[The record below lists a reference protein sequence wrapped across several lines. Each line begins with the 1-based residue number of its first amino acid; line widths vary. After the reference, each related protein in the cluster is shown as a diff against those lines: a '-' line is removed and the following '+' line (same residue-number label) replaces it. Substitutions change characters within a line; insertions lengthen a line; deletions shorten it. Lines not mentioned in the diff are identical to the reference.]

1 MKKMLSCFLT
11 VLMLFT
17 VVPMAHAEG
26 ESAAMV
32 TVPYFYKD
40 FEDGTK
46 MDFLEKSG
54 RREATVVE
62 GGYGGSAYA
71 LKIAQPGG
79 TSGTSDDL
87 FALPD
92 LEVGRTYEISCK
104 MKIDRTEPFLDVN
117 GKTTKGTNG
126 ATANGKTNVPVFGYF
141 LNGIVCKDKDGG
153 TGSTN
158 VQARFEFD
166 YKYGEWMEV
175 KCTYMVPTQAWY
187 QSANRDVTDASNMQL
202 GIRFGANGVVNTLTG
217 GLPITYYIDDFC
229 VKEVSSGG
237 VSEVLDPVLSGFVA
251 ARQTAEVSYTLTEG
265 ASGFV
270 RTMKKA
276 ADGGWASL
284 GIEPLADGKITKSFS
299 DSDEGAELKLLFTPV
314 DADGKIGKESEFSL
328 GMVLPVFSIT
338 PVFTSQITDA
348 TISAKVDINDFEGKT
363 ELVGLLLIFDSE
375 GACIKTAY
383 GHHEKLRGS
392 YNFTVSADNAAG
404 TAAKAKLLLWQ
415 GTSDVNT
422 TMIPL
427 AEQIVLGE

>member
-11 VLMLFT
+11 VLMLLT
-17 VVPMAHAEG
+17 AMPMTYAEG

-32 TVPYFYKD
+32 TAPYFYKD

-87 FALPD
+87 FALPE
-92 LEVGRTYEISCK
+92 LEIGRTYEISCK

-126 ATANGKTNVPVFGYF
+126 ATANGTTNVPVFGYF
-141 LNGIVCKDKDGG
+141 LNGIVCKNQDGG

-158 VQARFEFD
+158 VQARFELD
-166 YKYGEWMEV
+166 YQYGEWMEV
-175 KCTYMVPTQAWY
+175 KCTYMVPIQAWY
-187 QSANRDVTDASNMQL
+187 QNANRDVTDASNMQL

-217 GLPITYYIDDFC
+217 GLPITYYIDDFY
-229 VKEVSSGG
+229 VKDVSPEGTSM
-237 VSEVLDPVLSGFVA
+237 VTEPVLSGFVA
-251 ARQTAEVSYTLTEG
+251 TSQTAEVSYTLTDG

-284 GIEPLADGKITKSFS
+284 GIEPLADGKITKNFL

-314 DADGKIGKESEFSL
+314 DADGKIGIESEFSL
-328 GMVLPVFSIT
+328 GKVLPVFSIT
-338 PVFTSQITDA
+338 PAFTGNISDS
-348 TISAKVDINDFEGKT
+348 TISAKVDINDFMGET

-392 YNFTVSADNAAG
+392 YNFTVSADNAKG
-404 TAAKAKLLLWQ
+404 EAAKAKLLLWQ

-427 AEQIVLGE
+427 AEPIVLGE